1 MVGSHGIA
9 EVVAIQKQLRRL
21 LLLLLLVLSVLLL
34 STLLLS
40 TTTLSLV
47 IHLMAQLIQVQVGQV

>member
-1 MVGSHGIA
+1 MEGSRGIA

-21 LLLLLLVLSVLLL
+21 LLLLLLLLSALLL

-47 IHLMAQLIQVQVGQV
+47 IHLLAQLI